1 MVLVRIMV
9 SQPMLLFVGG
19 DASAGERFVEPK
31 LLEWLRSGVALWRGG
46 GDRLLLECGGLDCC
60 VFAEDGGGSGRLKGG
75 VALAPDPVLKIL
87 GGLLRPMFLIRL
99 DPALRGW
106 WLSRLVNALWLG
118 VFSSPMSG
126 PTAGAPLFWRRRR
139 FVLDS
144 CGDGK
149 VQQYNPVCILLVLR
163 CLYVYQLCIV
173 MFINASNVCLR
184 VYIVKKKLW

>member
-9 SQPMLLFVGG
+9 SQPMLMFVGG
-19 DASAGERFVEPK
+19 DAGAGERFVEPK
-31 LLEWLRSGVALWRGG
+31 LLEWLQSGIALWRGA

-60 VFAEDGGGSGRLKGG
+60 VFVEDGGGSGRLKGG

-87 GGLLRPMFLIRL
+87 GGLLRPMFLIGL

-118 VFSSPMSG
+118 VSSSPMSG
-126 PTAGAPLFWRRRR
+126 PTAGAPLFRRRRR

-149 VQQYNPVCILLVLR
+149 VQQYNRLYPPCVILLV
-163 CLYVYQLCIV
+163 CIPTLYRDVYQC
-173 MFINASNVCLR
+173 
-184 VYIVKKKLW
+184 K